1 MFNSTKKAFE
11 EIEKLP
17 ENGQK
22 ELAQII
28 QDELSRENT
37 FLRNQK
43 SLSQMAKEAL
53 DQYKAGKTSNKA
65 W

>member
-53 DQYKAGKTSNKA
+53 YQYKAGKTSNKA